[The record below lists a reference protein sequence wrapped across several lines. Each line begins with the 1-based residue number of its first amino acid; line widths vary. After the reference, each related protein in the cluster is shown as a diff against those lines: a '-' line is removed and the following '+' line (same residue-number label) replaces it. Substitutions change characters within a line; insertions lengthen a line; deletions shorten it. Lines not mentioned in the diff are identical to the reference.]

1 MKKTFE
7 VIKTVLTWLI
17 VLLAVCMMVFT
28 IVSVTTFDRNDRA
41 LFGYKMYIVRS
52 DSMSA
57 TDFKAG
63 DLILV
68 RSVDPTTLQPGDII
82 AFTSQDSANFGETV
96 THKIRSL
103 TTDADGQ
110 PAFITYGT
118 TTDTDDEMPVT
129 YPYVLGKYE
138 KCLSGVGNFFQ
149 FLKTTPGYILCIF
162 LPFFLLILMEGIN
175 CVRLFKRYK
184 SEEQREI
191 QAQQANLERQREENQ
206 RMMQELMEMKA
217 RLEEKVPIRL
227 FKDNDRYK
235 DDVYVCVNGERL
247 LIKRG
252 ENVEIPRKFALVLE
266 QSAQQDTATANLI
279 EQKSTTF
286 AAEAAA
292 HNV

>member
-68 RSVDPTTLQPGDII
+68 RSVDPATLQEGDII
-82 AFTSQDSANFGETV
+82 AYTSQDTASFGETV

-103 TTDADGQ
+103 TTDADGH

-217 RLEEKVPIRL
+217 RLEEKEKTP
-227 FKDNDRYK
+227 
-235 DDVYVCVNGERL
+235 E
-247 LIKRG
+247 
-252 ENVEIPRKFALVLE
+252 EPPQA
-266 QSAQQDTATANLI
+266 
-279 EQKSTTF
+279 
-286 AAEAAA
+286 
-292 HNV
+292 

>member
-68 RSVDPTTLQPGDII
+68 RSVDPATLQEGDIPLEEHSDSSEL
-82 AFTSQDSANFGETV
+82 FYHTSQDTASFGETV

-217 RLEEKVPIRL
+217 RLEEKEKTPEEPPHVQ
-227 FKDNDRYK
+227 
-235 DDVYVCVNGERL
+235 
-247 LIKRG
+247 
-252 ENVEIPRKFALVLE
+252 EIDC
-266 QSAQQDTATANLI
+266 Q
-279 EQKSTTF
+279 
-286 AAEAAA
+286 
-292 HNV
+292 

>member
-191 QAQQANLERQREENQ
+191 QAQQAKSGAPAGGEPADDAGADGDEGPAGGEG
-206 RMMQELMEMKA
+206 
-217 RLEEKVPIRL
+217 
-227 FKDNDRYK
+227 KDSGGAPSGVICR
-235 DDVYVCVNGERL
+235 
-247 LIKRG
+247 
-252 ENVEIPRKFALVLE
+252 
-266 QSAQQDTATANLI
+266 
-279 EQKSTTF
+279 STGSV
-286 AAEAAA
+286 AGGMLRP
-292 HNV
+292 

>member
-1 MKKTFE
+1 MKFKGTVHRYGRDIDTD
-7 VIKTVLTWLI
+7 VIIPARYLNTSDPAE
-17 VLLAVCMMVFT
+17 LAKHC
-28 IVSVTTFDRNDRA
+28 
-41 LFGYKMYIVRS
+41 LE
-52 DSMSA
+52 
-57 TDFKAG
+57 
-63 DLILV
+63 DLDTEFV
-68 RSVDPTTLQPGDII
+68 NNVQPGDII

-103 TTDADGQ
+103 TTDPDGQ

-217 RLEEKVPIRL
+217 RLEEKEKTP
-227 FKDNDRYK
+227 
-235 DDVYVCVNGERL
+235 E
-247 LIKRG
+247 
-252 ENVEIPRKFALVLE
+252 EPPQA
-266 QSAQQDTATANLI
+266 
-279 EQKSTTF
+279 
-286 AAEAAA
+286 
-292 HNV
+292 

>member
-1 MKKTFE
+1 MKETLGKILRIFT
-7 VIKTVLTWLI
+7 TVLMVLSICMMIFTVISVLTFNRSDRQMFGYRAFI
-17 VLLAVCMMVFT
+17 VL
-28 IVSVTTFDRNDRA
+28 
-41 LFGYKMYIVRS
+41 S

-63 DLILV
+63 DLVLT
-68 RSVDPTTLQPGDII
+68 RDVDPATLQPGDII
-82 AFTSQDSANFGETV
+82 AFTSTNDENYGQTV

-103 TTDADGQ
+103 TTTADGE
-110 PAFITYGT
+110 PGFITYGT

-217 RLEEKVPIRL
+217 RLEEKEKTP
-227 FKDNDRYK
+227 
-235 DDVYVCVNGERL
+235 E
-247 LIKRG
+247 
-252 ENVEIPRKFALVLE
+252 EPPQA
-266 QSAQQDTATANLI
+266 
-279 EQKSTTF
+279 
-286 AAEAAA
+286 
-292 HNV
+292 

>member
-68 RSVDPTTLQPGDII
+68 RSVDPATLQEGDII
-82 AFTSQDSANFGETV
+82 AYTSQDTASFGETV

-110 PAFITYGT
+110 PAFI
-118 TTDTDDEMPVT
+118 T

-217 RLEEKVPIRL
+217 RLEEKEKTP
-227 FKDNDRYK
+227 
-235 DDVYVCVNGERL
+235 E
-247 LIKRG
+247 
-252 ENVEIPRKFALVLE
+252 EPPQA
-266 QSAQQDTATANLI
+266 
-279 EQKSTTF
+279 
-286 AAEAAA
+286 
-292 HNV
+292 

>member
-68 RSVDPTTLQPGDII
+68 RSVDPATLQEGDII
-82 AFTSQDSANFGETV
+82 AYTSQDTASFGETV

-217 RLEEKVPIRL
+217 RLEEKERL
-227 FKDNDRYK
+227 RRSPLRRDLPLH
-235 DDVYVCVNGERL
+235 GERCRRDTPAMTSG
-247 LIKRG
+247 IIMDDHSI
-252 ENVEIPRKFALVLE
+252 ENPSLQARSSPI
-266 QSAQQDTATANLI
+266 
-279 EQKSTTF
+279 
-286 AAEAAA
+286 
-292 HNV
+292 

>member
-1 MKKTFE
+1 M
-7 VIKTVLTWLI
+7 LTWLI

-184 SEEQREI
+184 
-191 QAQQANLERQREENQ
+191 ERGSSGKYRPSRRIWSASGSENQ

-217 RLEEKVPIRL
+217 RLEEKEKTPEEQPLRRDL
-227 FKDNDRYK
+227 PLH
-235 DDVYVCVNGERL
+235 GERCRRDTPAMTL
-247 LIKRG
+247 GIIIDDHSI
-252 ENVEIPRKFALVLE
+252 ENPSLQARSSPI
-266 QSAQQDTATANLI
+266 
-279 EQKSTTF
+279 
-286 AAEAAA
+286 
-292 HNV
+292 

>member
-1 MKKTFE
+1 M
-7 VIKTVLTWLI
+7 
-17 VLLAVCMMVFT
+17 LLAVCMMVFT

-68 RSVDPTTLQPGDII
+68 RSVDPATLQEGDII
-82 AFTSQDSANFGETV
+82 AYTSQDTASFGETV

-118 TTDTDDEMPVT
+118 TPDTDDEMPVT

-184 SEEQREI
+184 SEEQRDI

-206 RMMQELMEMKA
+206 RIMQELMEMKA
-217 RLEEKVPIRL
+217 RLEEKEKTP
-227 FKDNDRYK
+227 
-235 DDVYVCVNGERL
+235 E
-247 LIKRG
+247 
-252 ENVEIPRKFALVLE
+252 EPPQA
-266 QSAQQDTATANLI
+266 
-279 EQKSTTF
+279 
-286 AAEAAA
+286 
-292 HNV
+292 

>member
-28 IVSVTTFDRNDRA
+28 IVSVTTFDRSDRA

-103 TTDADGQ
+103 TTDADG
-110 PAFITYGT
+110 
-118 TTDTDDEMPVT
+118 
-129 YPYVLGKYE
+129 
-138 KCLSGVGNFFQ
+138 
-149 FLKTTPGYILCIF
+149 
-162 LPFFLLILMEGIN
+162 
-175 CVRLFKRYK
+175 
-184 SEEQREI
+184 
-191 QAQQANLERQREENQ
+191 
-206 RMMQELMEMKA
+206 
-217 RLEEKVPIRL
+217 
-227 FKDNDRYK
+227 
-235 DDVYVCVNGERL
+235 
-247 LIKRG
+247 
-252 ENVEIPRKFALVLE
+252 
-266 QSAQQDTATANLI
+266 
-279 EQKSTTF
+279 
-286 AAEAAA
+286 
-292 HNV
+292 

>member
-1 MKKTFE
+1 MKKA
-7 VIKTVLTWLI
+7 LNI
-17 VLLAVCMMVFT
+17 VKKILVTLVFLVAVAMMVFT
-28 IVSVTTFDRNDRA
+28 IVSVTTFDRTDRN
-41 LFGYKMYIVRS
+41 LFGYKAFIVLS
-52 DSMSA
+52 DSMSK

-68 RSVDPTTLQPGDII
+68 KEVDPSTLQVGDII
-82 AFTSQDSANFGETV
+82 SYESTNTDNYGEVV

-103 TTDADGQ
+103 TTDENGQ
-110 PAFITYGT
+110 PGFITYGT

-217 RLEEKVPIRL
+217 RLEEKEKTP
-227 FKDNDRYK
+227 
-235 DDVYVCVNGERL
+235 E
-247 LIKRG
+247 
-252 ENVEIPRKFALVLE
+252 EPPQA
-266 QSAQQDTATANLI
+266 
-279 EQKSTTF
+279 
-286 AAEAAA
+286 
-292 HNV
+292 

>member
-110 PAFITYGT
+110 PAFITYRRRDAG
-118 TTDTDDEMPVT
+118 DVSLCAGQVREVPVRR
-129 YPYVLGKYE
+129 G
-138 KCLSGVGNFFQ
+138 Q
-149 FLKTTPGYILCIF
+149 FLPVPENHPRLHSVHLPAILF
-162 LPFFLLILMEGIN
+162 ADPHGGHQLRPA
-175 CVRLFKRYK
+175 V
-184 SEEQREI
+184 
-191 QAQQANLERQREENQ
+191 QAL
-206 RMMQELMEMKA
+206 
-217 RLEEKVPIRL
+217 
-227 FKDNDRYK
+227 
-235 DDVYVCVNGERL
+235 
-247 LIKRG
+247 
-252 ENVEIPRKFALVLE
+252 
-266 QSAQQDTATANLI
+266 
-279 EQKSTTF
+279 
-286 AAEAAA
+286 
-292 HNV
+292 

>member
-68 RSVDPTTLQPGDII
+68 RSVDPATLQEGDII
-82 AFTSQDSANFGETV
+82 AYTSQDTASFGETV

-217 RLEEKVPIRL
+217 PAVLIESEARTSDRTGVEMEAIIAAQVAAATVYDMCKAVQKDMVIRDVRLVHKSGGRTGTFER
-227 FKDNDRYK
+227 RAS
-235 DDVYVCVNGERL
+235 GER
-247 LIKRG
+247 G
-252 ENVEIPRKFALVLE
+252 
-266 QSAQQDTATANLI
+266 
-279 EQKSTTF
+279 
-286 AAEAAA
+286 
-292 HNV
+292 

>member
-206 RMMQELMEMKA
+206 RMERKA
-217 RLEEKVPIRL
+217 RLEEKEKNP
-227 FKDNDRYK
+227 
-235 DDVYVCVNGERL
+235 E
-247 LIKRG
+247 
-252 ENVEIPRKFALVLE
+252 EPPQA
-266 QSAQQDTATANLI
+266 
-279 EQKSTTF
+279 
-286 AAEAAA
+286 
-292 HNV
+292 